1 MKKKVSPLRRVLT
14 TPCFSIINTIALIC
28 WGDIWSRAV
37 QVSHGWDVLVDLL
50 FLVSLPVF
58 VISVK
63 AKEINDREKKEKE

>member
-28 WGDIWSRAV
+28 WGDIWSRAI
-37 QVSHGWDVLVDLL
+37 QVSHSWNVLVINLL
-50 FLVSLPVF
+50 FLVSLPAF

-63 AKEINDREKKEKE
+63 AKEINDRPR